1 MSESDNFSGSLV
13 AEQAIISDWVA
24 HVTTTLG
31 DAFTNRK
38 KSSSNEENFP
48 GIGHKP
54 TKPLSISILTIS
66 NTDFDISIS
75 IYHLG

>member
-1 MSESDNFSGSLV
+1 
-13 AEQAIISDWVA
+13 
-24 HVTTTLG
+24 VTTTWG
-31 DAFTNRK
+31 NSFTNCK
-38 KSSSNEENFP
+38 KSSSNGENFP

-66 NTDFDISIS
+66 NTNFDISIS